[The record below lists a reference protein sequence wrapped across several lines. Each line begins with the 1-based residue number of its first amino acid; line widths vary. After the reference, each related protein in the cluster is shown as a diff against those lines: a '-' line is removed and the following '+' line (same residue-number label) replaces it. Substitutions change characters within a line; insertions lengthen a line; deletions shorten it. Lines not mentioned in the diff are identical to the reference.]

1 MSRRRRRERRERRGG
16 AGAENVPKRA
26 PRTDDKRDKR
36 RATFLAQQRRLS
48 RRRTIV
54 GALGFLPLA
63 GALGCTGGVDPLC
76 AVPQQWWLAIWAAVF
91 GSFIGITIR
100 LFLERR
106 KFERGAAAAR
116 SA

>member
-1 MSRRRRRERRERRGG
+1 VSRRRRRERRERRSGG
-16 AGAENVPKRA
+16 TAENAPKRA
-26 PRTDDKRDKR
+26 PRTDDKR
-36 RATFLAQQRRLS
+36 RATFLAQQRSLS

-54 GALGFLPLA
+54 GALGFLPLV
-63 GALGCTGGVDPLC
+63 GALGCTGGVDFLC

-106 KFERGAAAAR
+106 KFERGAAAGR

>member
-1 MSRRRRRERRERRGG
+1 VSRRRRRERRERRSGG
-16 AGAENVPKRA
+16 TTEDAAPKRA
-26 PRTDDKRDKR
+26 PRADEKR
-36 RATFLAQQRRLS
+36 RAAFLAQQRSLS

-54 GALGFLPLA
+54 GALGFLPLL
-63 GALGCTGGVDPLC
+63 GGLGCGGGVELLC

-106 KFERGAAAAR
+106 KFERGAAAGR

>member
-16 AGAENVPKRA
+16 GDAENAPKRA
-26 PRTDDKRDKR
+26 PRTDDKR
-36 RATFLAQQRRLS
+36 RAAFLAQQRRLS

-63 GALGCTGGVDPLC
+63 GALGCTGGVEALC